1 VGKKLFS
8 FRATKFSRLTR
19 FLSILASPSALP
31 GFWIF
36 MYRLS
41 PYTYLVS
48 AILSIGI
55 ANTAVKCSTLELL
68 HFEPLPNTTCDI
80 YLAPYIEQ
88 LGGYLNNPNA
98 TTECEFCVIAD
109 TNTFLSSV
117 GIDYRDRWRN
127 FGILWGFVVFNILM
141 AVLLYW
147 GFRVPKKRR
156 QLALA
161 ETELVRAQAKQG

>member
-1 VGKKLFS
+1 
-8 FRATKFSRLTR
+8 
-19 FLSILASPSALP
+19 
-31 GFWIF
+31 

-55 ANTAVKCSTLELL
+55 ANTAVKCSPLELL
-68 HFEPLPNTTCDI
+68 RFEPLPNTTCGA
-80 YLAPYIEQ
+80 YMVPYVEQ

-117 GIDYRDRWRN
+117 GVDYGDRWRN
-127 FGILWGFVVFNILM
+127 FGILWGYVVFNVLV

-147 GFRVPKKRR
+147 GFRVPKKRK
-156 QLALA
+156 QQALVEKEVVVA
-161 ETELVRAQAKQG
+161 GEK

>member
-1 VGKKLFS
+1 
-8 FRATKFSRLTR
+8 
-19 FLSILASPSALP
+19 
-31 GFWIF
+31 

-55 ANTAVKCSTLELL
+55 ANTAVKCSPLELL
-68 HFEPLPNTTCDI
+68 HFEPLPNTTCDV

-98 TTECEFCVIAD
+98 ASECEFCVIAD

-117 GIDYRDRWRN
+117 GVDYGDRWRN
-127 FGILWGFVVFNILM
+127 FGILWAFVVFNMLM

-156 QLALA
+156 QQALV
-161 ETELVRAQAKQG
+161 ETELVRTGAK

>member
-1 VGKKLFS
+1 
-8 FRATKFSRLTR
+8 
-19 FLSILASPSALP
+19 
-31 GFWIF
+31 

-55 ANTAVKCSTLELL
+55 ANTAVKCSPLEIL
-68 HFEPLPNTTCDI
+68 HFETLPNITCGA
-80 YLAPYIEQ
+80 YMASYIEQ

-117 GIDYRDRWRN
+117 GVDYGDRWRN
-127 FGILWGFVVFNILM
+127 FGILWGYVVFNVLM

-147 GFRVPKKRR
+147 GFRVPKKKR
-156 QLALA
+156 QQALV
-161 ETELVRAQAKQG
+161 ERELVRAGAK

>member
-1 VGKKLFS
+1 
-8 FRATKFSRLTR
+8 
-19 FLSILASPSALP
+19 
-31 GFWIF
+31 

-55 ANTAVKCSTLELL
+55 ANTDVKCSSLELL
-68 HFEPLPNTTCDI
+68 HFEPLPNITCGD

-88 LGGYLNNPNA
+88 LGGYLNNPDSMA
-98 TTECEFCVIAD
+98 ECEFCVIAD

-117 GIDYRDRWRN
+117 GIEYGDRWRD
-127 FGILWGFVVFNILM
+127 FGILWGYVFFNVLM

-147 GFRVPKKRR
+147 AFRVPKNRR
-156 QLALA
+156 KDRLGGGEVDRA
-161 ETELVRAQAKQG
+161 EGK

>member
-1 VGKKLFS
+1 
-8 FRATKFSRLTR
+8 
-19 FLSILASPSALP
+19 
-31 GFWIF
+31 

-55 ANTAVKCSTLELL
+55 ANTAVKCSPLELL
-68 HFEPLPNTTCDI
+68 QFEPLPNTTCGI
-80 YLAPYIEQ
+80 YLAPYIKQ

-98 TTECEFCVIAD
+98 TMECEFCVVAD
-109 TNTFLSSV
+109 TNTFLRGV
-117 GIDYRDRWRN
+117 GVDYGDRWRN
-127 FGILWGFVVFNILM
+127 FGILSGFVVFNILM

-156 QLALA
+156 HLALV
-161 ETELVRAQAKQG
+161 ETELVRATAKQD